1 MDLEAIREHISY
13 QRSLCAEIRALDEEL
28 GVLRRQLAAAA
39 GLEPEGM
46 GAAAFAGLFGAESAL
61 QLQQVMDDHA
71 AAQKTVRRF
80 NRVYAGLLR
89 RSRRS
94 INVLIN
100 VMASYRGTY
109 SPSAGRST
117 WSYLRQAG
125 M

>member
-13 QRSLCAEIRALDEEL
+13 QKSLCAEIRALDDEL

-46 GAAAFAGLFGAESAL
+46 SVAAFAKLFDADSAV
-61 QLQQVMDDHA
+61 QLRQVMDDLA
-71 AAQKTVRRF
+71 GAQKSVWRL

-100 VMASYRGTY
+100 ATANYLGTY
-109 SPSAGRST
+109 NPLPGRSVRSFL
-117 WSYLRQAG
+117 W
-125 M
+125 